1 MYVEYDS
8 TLFVRLLPPAPAAFL
23 GTFAAF
29 LPATDGVLAIFRLLR
44 CGIDMCLH
52 LPEDRSGTRLRYF
65 VFLSRF

>member
-29 LPATDGVLAIFRLLR
+29 LPATDGVLAILR
-44 CGIDMCLH
+44 VGDMLN
-52 LPEDRSGTRLRYF
+52 RY
-65 VFLSRF
+65 VPNSV

>member
-29 LPATDGVLAIFRLLR
+29 LPATDGVLAIFRLV
-44 CGIDMCLH
+44 G
-52 LPEDRSGTRLRYF
+52 Y
-65 VFLSRF
+65 